1 MSKKS
6 EWICSSCGTVNK
18 NEINVCYK
26 CGNLRQIQEEKKA
39 DGKRAAKPVKIAAVL
54 CVGLLLVFLLAS
66 TMVHSSANRLA
77 EEGKY
82 GEAAALAKYDLLFSS
97 ELREDA
103 LIEVGVELYREKE
116 YSEAIEL
123 LSQFPQNNTALD
135 YLNMSKAELINIY
148 MEEEKYAKAVEL
160 AEQLQDTETFKGSTS
175 TRDKAYL
182 GRAQQLLAQMELQD
196 MADMLGKMSNDTYAQ
211 QYIQAIEDI
220 QQGNYSEAALALK
233 ESSGYGTGQISESE
247 WIPVFRQ
254 IREENLDADIS
265 IRIKIEKALNVF
277 EYKPDFDGGSS
288 DYLSFSAPENQ
299 KFQDDK
305 HTMVSLEELEAYS
318 IGEGDKILVLWEIQ
332 RYESSQTDYYIAW
345 DIMSKLPSELFPD
358 NLDEVGQVV
367 RIICSGGQEGWYNSS
382 NGEIIDAVI
391 ESARVV
397 AGDGI
402 SRSNI
407 YSSSKFYGPACPN
420 SIWYIPENNLI
431 FGGIPNTDVRE
442 AVYAALCK
450 VIG

>member
-1 MSKKS
+1 MSKKN

-18 NEINVCYK
+18 SEFDVCYK
-26 CGNLRQIQEEKKA
+26 CGNLRQLQEAKKD
-39 DGKRAAKPVKIAAVL
+39 DGKKAAKPVKIAAAL
-54 CVGLLLVFLLAS
+54 CAGLLLVFLLAS
-66 TMVHSSANRLA
+66 AMVHGSANRLA
-77 EEGKY
+77 DEGKY
-82 GEAAALAKYDLLFSS
+82 GEAAAMAKYDLLFSS
-97 ELREDA
+97 ELKEDA

-123 LSQFPQNNTALD
+123 LSQFPQNSTALD

-148 MEEEKYAKAVEL
+148 MEEEEYAKAVEL
-160 AEQLQDTETFKGSTS
+160 AEQLQDTEIFKGSAS

-196 MADMLGKMSNDTYAQ
+196 MADLLGKMSNNKYAQ

-220 QQGNYSEAALALK
+220 QQGNYYEAALTLK
-233 ESSGYGTGQISESE
+233 ESSGYSAGQISESE
-247 WIPVFRQ
+247 WTPVFRQ

-277 EYKPDFDGGSS
+277 EYKLSFDGGTT
-288 DYLSFSAPENQ
+288 DYLSLSVPENQ
-299 KFQDDK
+299 EFQDND
-305 HTMVSLEELEAYS
+305 HTMVSLEELESYS

-332 RYESSQTDYYIAW
+332 RYESSQVDYYIAW
-345 DIMSKLPSELFPD
+345 DVMSYLPTELFPD

-367 RIICSGGQEGWYNSS
+367 RIICSGGQEGWYNY
-382 NGEIIDAVI
+382 NGGVIDAVI

-402 SRSNI
+402 SKSNI

-420 SIWYIPENNLI
+420 SIWYIPDNNLI
-431 FGGIPNTDVRE
+431 FGGIPYEEVTD
-442 AVYAALCK
+442 AVYTALCK
-450 VIG
+450 LIG